1 MSKIRKR
8 LDEPACAGGARQD
21 THMKKTSAAPFVLL
35 LSPWATGCGTVPD
48 VNDAGVMPCEGAS
61 CEDEPP
67 PESVCVEHVAA
78 DILDDGCGVFVAGA
92 YGFGD
97 DGNPGTKAKPVFTVE
112 RAVEL
117 ARAGR
122 GRVFVCNDGFRLH
135 QVRLPSGVDLLG
147 GFDCRKWVRSDLP
160 KRSSFFHDPVPTPMV
175 IIEPAGPEDRGAADG
190 VSTLAD
196 LYIQAWGPTGVLAQ
210 SNTVVEILRSEISV
224 SNGSGG
230 ADGEEWPSRLPDGP
244 DGNFGGDACS
254 ATRVAGGPASVNR
267 CENGL
272 TSVGGKGGDGL
283 SDSAEDGGDGE
294 PAYASPSR
302 GGIGERD
309 NVSCSIGFTGGPG
322 APGTQGAPGKG
333 IGRLTETGWEG
344 DTGGE
349 GTWGTPGQGGG
360 GGGGRWGGL
369 ALCGVA
375 SKGGPGGG
383 SGGAGGCGG
392 RGGRGG
398 AAGLPSIGVVAL
410 HARVTVRDTKITADD
425 AGWGGDGGEPQ
436 DGGRGG
442 RGAPGGVLAD
452 ELAACFGGRGGQG
465 GPGGYGGPG
474 RGGDSIGIAYLDEDK
489 LTLEGVT
496 IETGQPGKGGTSWNH
511 DGTTTMGPSGEA
523 HPTLRFPE

>member
-1 MSKIRKR
+1 MRK
-8 LDEPACAGGARQD
+8 
-21 THMKKTSAAPFVLL
+21 TTAATFVLL

-48 VNDAGVMPCEGAS
+48 VLDAGVAPCEGTS

-78 DILDDGCGVFVAGA
+78 DILDDGCGVFVAA
-92 YGFGD
+92 EYGGGD
-97 DGNPGTKAKPVFTVE
+97 DKNPGTKAKPVFTVE
-112 RAVEL
+112 RGVEL
-117 ARAGR
+117 ARTGR
-122 GRVFVCNDGFRLH
+122 GRVFICNDGFR
-135 QVRLPSGVDLLG
+135 VRDVRVPSGVDLLG
-147 GFDCRKWVRSDLP
+147 GFDCRKWIRSDLP
-160 KRSSFFHDPVPTPMV
+160 KRSSFFHERVLSPMV
-175 IIEPAGPEDRGAADG
+175 IVEPAGPEDRGAADG

-196 LYIQAWGPTGVLAQ
+196 LYIQSWTPVGVLIQ
-210 SNTVVEILRSEISV
+210 SSTVVEILRSEISARGG
-224 SNGSGG
+224 NGGIPG
-230 ADGEEWPSRLPDGP
+230 EQWPTKQPDAADGM
-244 DGNFGGDACS
+244 FGGDACS
-254 ATRVAGGPASVNR
+254 AAVVAGGPAVVNR

-283 SDSAEDGGDGE
+283 PDSAEDGGDGE

-398 AAGLPSIGVVAL
+398 ANGQPSIGVLAL
-410 HARVTVRDTKITADD
+410 HARVTVRDTKITADV
-425 AGWGGDGGEPQ
+425 GGSGGNGGPPQ

-442 RGAPGGVLAD
+442 RGAPGGALGD
-452 ELAACFGGRGGQG
+452 GFYSCLGGHGGEG

-474 RGGDSIGIAYLDEDK
+474 RGGDSIGVAYLDEDQ

-496 IETGQPGKGGTSWNH
+496 FELGPPGPGGTSWNH
-511 DGTTTMGPSGEA
+511 DGTTTMGQSGES
-523 HPTLRFPE
+523 HETLRFPE

>member
-1 MSKIRKR
+1 MRKS
-8 LDEPACAGGARQD
+8 
-21 THMKKTSAAPFVLL
+21 TAATFVLL
-35 LSPWATGCGTVPD
+35 LSPWAAGCGTAPG
-48 VNDAGVMPCEGAS
+48 VNDPGVTPCEGTS

-78 DILDDGCGVFVAGA
+78 GVLDDGCGVFVAGA

-97 DGNPGTKAKPVFTVE
+97 DRNPGTKAKPVFTVE
-112 RAVEL
+112 HAVEL

-122 GRVFVCNDGFRLH
+122 GRVFLCNDGFVVEQIR
-135 QVRLPSGVDLLG
+135 VPSGVDLLG
-147 GFDCRKWVRSDLP
+147 GFHCRKWER
-160 KRSSFFHDPVPTPMV
+160 DPLRPFTLFNPERVFGPMV
-175 IIEPAGPEDRGAADG
+175 IVEPSAPGDTGAADG

-196 LYIQAWGPTGVLAQ
+196 LHVPSWGPVGVLAQ
-210 SNTVVEILRSEISV
+210 SNTAVEILRSEISA
-224 SNGSGG
+224 NGGG
-230 ADGEEWPSRLPDGP
+230 GNRHGERWPTKQPDGP
-244 DGNFGGDACS
+244 DGMFGGDACS
-254 ATRVAGGPASVNR
+254 AAVVAGGPAPVNQ
-267 CENGL
+267 CESGL

-283 SDSAEDGGDGE
+283 PDSAEDGADGE
-294 PAYASPSR
+294 PADAPPSGR
-302 GGIGERD
+302 GGTAEQD
-309 NVSCSIGFTGGPG
+309 NVSSCYPGSQGGPG

-360 GGGGRWGGL
+360 GGGGRRGGL
-369 ALCGVA
+369 ARCGAA
-375 SKGGPGGG
+375 SKGGPAGG

-398 AAGLPSIGVVAL
+398 GNGQPSIGVLAL
-410 HARVTVRDTKITADD
+410 HARVTVRDTKITADF
-425 AGWGGDGGEPQ
+425 GGKGGDGGPPQ

-442 RGAPGGVLAD
+442 RGAPGGTLGN
-452 ELAACFGGRGGQG
+452 ELAACFGREGGQG

-474 RGGDSIGIAYLDEDK
+474 RGGDSIGIAYLDEDQ

-511 DGTTTMGPSGEA
+511 DGSTTVGESGEA
-523 HPTLRFPE
+523 HETLRFPE

>member
-1 MSKIRKR
+1 MRKS
-8 LDEPACAGGARQD
+8 
-21 THMKKTSAAPFVLL
+21 TAATLILL
-35 LSPWATGCGTVPD
+35 LSPWATGCGTAPD
-48 VNDAGVMPCEGAS
+48 VNDPGVTPCEGTS

-78 DILDDGCGVFVAGA
+78 DILDDGCGVFLAGNV
-92 YGFGD
+92 GGGD
-97 DGNPGTKAKPVFTVE
+97 DRNPGTKAKPVYTVA
-112 RAVEL
+112 RAIEL

-122 GRVFVCNDGFRLH
+122 GRVFLCNEGFIVEEIR
-135 QVRLPSGVDLLG
+135 VPSGVDLRG
-147 GFDCRKWVRSDLP
+147 GFNCWRWERDPLRPWTL
-160 KRSSFFHDPVPTPMV
+160 FNHDRVFGPMV
-175 IIEPAGPEDRGAADG
+175 IVDPAGPEDTGAADG

-196 LYIQAWGPTGVLAQ
+196 LHIPSAGEVGVLVQ
-210 SNTVVEILRSEISV
+210 SSTAVEILRSEISAR
-224 SNGSGG
+224 GGYRGG
-230 ADGEEWPSRLPDGP
+230 AGEQWPTRQPDGP
-244 DGNFGGDACS
+244 DGMFGGDACL
-254 ATRVAGGPASVNR
+254 AAVVAGGPATVNQ
-267 CENGL
+267 CERGL

-283 SDSAEDGGDGE
+283 PDSAEDGADGE

-302 GGIGERD
+302 GGLGERD
-309 NVSCSIGFTGGPG
+309 NRSCSDGFTGGSG

-369 ALCGVA
+369 ARCGAA

-398 AAGLPSIGVVAL
+398 GNGHPSIGVLAL
-410 HARVTVRDTKITADD
+410 HARVTVRDTKITADY
-425 AGWGGDGGEPQ
+425 GGNGGDGGEPQ

-442 RGAPGGVLAD
+442 RGAPGGTLGD
-452 ELAACFGGRGGQG
+452 ELGACFGGRGGQG
-465 GPGGYGGPG
+465 GPGGFGGPG
-474 RGGDSIGIAYLDEDK
+474 RGGDSIGVAYLDEDQ

-496 IETGQPGKGGTSWNH
+496 IEIGQPGVGGTSWDH
-511 DGTTTMGPSGEA
+511 DGSTTVGESGEA
-523 HPTLRFPE
+523 HETLRFPE